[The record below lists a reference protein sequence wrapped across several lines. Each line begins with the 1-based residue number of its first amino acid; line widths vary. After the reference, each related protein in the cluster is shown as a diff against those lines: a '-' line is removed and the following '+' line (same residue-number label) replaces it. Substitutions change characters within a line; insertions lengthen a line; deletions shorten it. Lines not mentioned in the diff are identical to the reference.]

1 MPWRTSVVPDVVN
14 VEQTQPD
21 DSAHEHGWMHANAC
35 RHATSQLRKKM
46 YPYIMNMHGSNALC
60 EP

>member
-1 MPWRTSVVPDVVN
+1 MVPDVVN